1 VHSADARCRIG
12 TLLTVQIRE
21 LKVPDSYEI
30 TPRQFGDDRGVF
42 LEWYRFD
49 RLEEAIGHR
58 LSIAQANT
66 SVSKRGVVRG
76 IHFADVPPS
85 QAKYVTATHGAVL
98 DFVIDIRVGS
108 PTFGQWDSVLL
119 DDDDR
124 RAIYIAEG
132 LGHCFVALTDDA
144 TVSYLVTAP
153 FNAEREHGINPL
165 DPDVTLE
172 FPDAAGELLLSPKD
186 TDAPS
191 LAEAEASGLLPTWDA
206 ARAFYD
212 SLATEGR

>member
-1 VHSADARCRIG
+1 MSSSSGIDS
-12 TLLTVQIRE
+12 TVSR
-21 LKVPDSYEI
+21 
-30 TPRQFGDDRGVF
+30 RR
-42 LEWYRFD
+42 
-49 RLEEAIGHR
+49 IGHR
-58 LSIAQANT
+58 LELAQANT

-119 DDDDR
+119 DDQDR

-165 DPDVTLE
+165 DPEVGLV
-172 FPDAAGELLLSPKD
+172 FPDVGRRTAAVAQGHRRARP
-186 TDAPS
+186 APRRRR
-191 LAEAEASGLLPTWDA
+191 SGLLPTWDA
-206 ARAFYD
+206 ARD
-212 SLATEGR
+212 VLRDPEQREG